1 MAAVAPE
8 TLDDEDRVSGGW
20 ASQQGPGSRHHR
32 LASAIVLNLVLLLL
46 FDHANFL
53 SWTAATTTTHSGG
66 GGGAGAIVVL
76 GALVGWLLY
85 QGAFALV
92 QRKYRRIVGKADLT
106 PNVSVVVPNPQAALK
121 GHPKHLYYTI
131 PYDVSRGSD
140 LMIHGFKRGDFAYT
154 SVKFTC
160 PHEIH
165 LPEHL
170 LTH

>member
-1 MAAVAPE
+1 MASVAPE
-8 TLDDEDRVSGGW
+8 ALDDEDRVGGGW

-32 LASAIVLNLVLLLL
+32 LASAIVFNLVLLLL
-46 FDHANFL
+46 FDHAEFL
-53 SWTAATTTTHSGG
+53 SWTTTIHSGG
-66 GGGAGAIVVL
+66 GGASMVVW

-92 QRKYRRIVGKADLT
+92 RRKYQRIVGKADLS

-131 PYDVSRGSD
+131 PYDASSGSD
-140 LMIHGFKRGDFAYT
+140 LMIRGFKRGDFAYT

-160 PHEIH
+160 PHVTH
-165 LPEHL
+165 LFMH
-170 LTH
+170 